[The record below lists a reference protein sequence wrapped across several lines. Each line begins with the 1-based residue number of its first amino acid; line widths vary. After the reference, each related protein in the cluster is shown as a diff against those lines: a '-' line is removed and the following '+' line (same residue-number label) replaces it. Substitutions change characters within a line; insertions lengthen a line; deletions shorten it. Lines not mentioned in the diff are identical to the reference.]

1 MKKHL
6 LLAAFLALSFAT
18 FLALSFA
25 TAESANTAQY
35 INTVPDAQGNL
46 VIDTAGITSQASF
59 VNYAANGSVIQ
70 LIVVRASNGEIRTA
84 FNTCQS
90 CNPSPRAFFV
100 QKGSRFVCQ
109 NCGNAFATNQIG
121 LQKGGCNPAP
131 VMQKQMDGNKLII
144 PANYLA
150 QYAPNF
156 KNWAGATK

>member
-18 FLALSFA
+18 
-25 TAESANTAQY
+25 AESANAARY

>member
-18 FLALSFA
+18 
-25 TAESANTAQY
+25 AESANAARY

-156 KNWAGATK
+156 KNWAGATE

>member
-18 FLALSFA
+18 
-25 TAESANTAQY
+25 AESANAARY

-100 QKGSRFVCQ
+100 QKGNRFVCQ

-131 VMQKQMDGNKLII
+131 VMQKQMDDNKLII